1 MCYNRGITETA
12 KDSSKRSA
20 KRTVYGAYSSLVNRK
35 KAPKKPAAEPRLKP
49 LPKEPIP
56 RFFAHFRWERIKA
69 YWFSK
74 AGLKRIGKIFA
85 ACILLGIIGVGALFV
100 YYKNQLKEI
109 ELNDL
114 TISETVNTYLDRNGV
129 VLWEDKGDSDYR
141 LVVKEDEISPYFLHA
156 TVAIEDRKIYTHR
169 SEEHT
174 SELQS
179 LQRIK

>member
-1 MCYNRGITETA
+1 MTETA

-35 KAPKKPAAEPRLKP
+35 KAPKKPAAEPQLKP

-100 YYKNQLKEI
+100 FFIHLYCF
-109 ELNDL
+109 
-114 TISETVNTYLDRNGV
+114 
-129 VLWEDKGDSDYR
+129 
-141 LVVKEDEISPYFLHA
+141 FL
-156 TVAIEDRKIYTHR
+156 IFR
-169 SEEHT
+169 
-174 SELQS
+174 
-179 LQRIK
+179 